1 MKRGFVFPGV
11 HGEPIHQKPGV
22 YQGVPAEEYHRWNA
36 VSNSSMGH
44 ALVRQKDLPWLISMS
59 HYRIQE
65 PLNETPEIRFGKF
78 AHAGR
83 FEFLTALKD
92 YITVPDL
99 IANDIDADGK
109 RFASPCRTKEK
120 KKYAAGEPV
129 PAGWM
134 VEVTDETTG
143 NGLLW
148 KLTESKTSDMYQDRL
163 ARFQAFHVGKSFVSL
178 DELNRQ
184 CEFLYALDCD
194 DTASAYFRNYGPA
207 TDYEYSICWK
217 DRESGLL
224 CKARIDCVQH
234 SPIEIAPGQVSRAVI
249 DLKSLDS
256 VSLFPHSMATLGY
269 HRQGAFYADGMKTIT
284 GQDYWPCAV
293 PCERYRPFTVGARPL
308 ELSTVVAGRMQYR
321 QILTA
326 IAAAVESDKWP
337 GPKLPPTWQVPP
349 WALPDVLVA

>member
-1 MKRGFVFPGV
+1 MMKRGFVFPGV

-59 HYRIQE
+59 HYHTQE
-65 PLNETPEIRFGKF
+65 PLTETPEIRFGKF

-83 FEFLTALKD
+83 FEFFTALKD
-92 YITVPDL
+92 YVTMPDL
-99 IANDIDADGK
+99 LTCDVDKDGEV
-109 RFASPCRTKEK
+109 FESPCKDASGK
-120 KKYAAGEPV
+120 V
-129 PAGWM
+129 
-134 VEVTDETTG
+134 
-143 NGLLW
+143 
-148 KLTESKTSDMYQDRL
+148 TESRNAKMYKERV
-163 ARFQAFHVGKSFVSL
+163 ARFQGFHVGKQFVDQS
-178 DELNRQ
+178 EYSRQ
-184 CEFLYALDCD
+184 AKFLYALDCD
-194 DTASAYFRNYGPA
+194 ETARAYFGNHGPA

-224 CKARIDCVQH
+224 CKARIDCAQH

-256 VSLFPHSMATLGY
+256 VTLFPHSMATLGY

-284 GQDYWPCAV
+284 GHDYWPCAV
-293 PCERYRPFTVGARPL
+293 PCERNRPFTVGARPL

-326 IAAAVESDKWP
+326 IAAAIESDKWP
-337 GPKLPPTWQVPP
+337 GPTLPPTWQVPP
-349 WALPDVLVA
+349 WALPETLIA